1 MTGKEFKEIRD
12 RLGLTQR
19 GLGDLLGLDPQTIW
33 RLEHD
38 KHIRGIKETTA
49 MALEK
54 VLEDYLAA
62 RRGKP
67 TRRSK

>member
-1 MTGKEFKEIRD
+1 MTQQEFKDIRE

-19 GLGDLLGLDPQTIW
+19 GLGDLLGLDPQTIS
-33 RLEHD
+33 RLE
-38 KHIRGIKETTA
+38 RGEHRIKETTA

-54 VLEDYLAA
+54 VLDDYLAA

-67 TRRSK
+67 SRRSK